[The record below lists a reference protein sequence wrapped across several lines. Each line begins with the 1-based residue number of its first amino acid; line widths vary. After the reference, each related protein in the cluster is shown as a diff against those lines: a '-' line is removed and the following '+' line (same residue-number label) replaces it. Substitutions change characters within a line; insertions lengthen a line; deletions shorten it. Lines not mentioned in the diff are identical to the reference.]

1 MKTVI
6 MRIILILLCVTLPCG
21 AMAETAAPAQPVV
34 HADFTLGMN
43 LHADGFPAVDLHVA
57 DWEQYLQ
64 RISLAGSLDVR
75 NFLKPDNRFY
85 LQSVLRLDDQE
96 SIPLVVDG
104 YGTNRYLMTP
114 MLRNEPVK
122 FHMHSYIEF
131 MMKFFYYQ
139 GLPMNYVALL
149 TYPETIWYV
158 ADQYAT
164 VVADAFATARKAAA
178 VSEGDTTTPLTYT
191 LSYEEMQSL
200 CASLNAIVTEDKN
213 KRVRWVLGALL
224 AELYLSDITLEAISQ
239 LDLLLLLLD
248 PAKQGMTVTETAEGI
263 RCEIGGRE
271 IFRKETAGDTTDIV
285 FTLLFSDTVDA
296 SFVYHGQTQDEVLSL
311 SAEFSV
317 TDGEDKLIWA
327 TAQGDGLPT
336 ESALEGV
343 GQLHLSAGGSLIG
356 EELTPQTL
364 QLSWTR
370 SAAELPSTIDYTLDW
385 LHPQTGLPA
394 LSLHLSAALQPGDDD
409 VFVDAEYPSDH
420 FFGLNP
426 DKLTEYKQR
435 WMNSIIVYM
444 LPVALSMPTG
454 VIDDVVAFL
463 LDSGILLSI
472 MD

>member
-21 AMAETAAPAQPVV
+21 ALAETAAPVQPVV

-43 LHADGFPAVDLHVA
+43 LHADGFPAVDLHVE

-96 SIPLVVDG
+96 PIPLVVDG
-104 YGTNRYLMTP
+104 YGTNRYLITP

-164 VVADAFATARKAAA
+164 VVADAFATARNAA
-178 VSEGDTTTPLTYT
+178 VPAEDTTTTLSYT
-191 LSYEEMQSL
+191 LSYEELQSL
-200 CASLNAIVTEDKN
+200 CTSLNAIVTEDTH

-239 LDLLLLLLD
+239 VDLLLLLLD
-248 PAKQGMTVTETAEGI
+248 PAKQGMTVTETAQGI
-263 RCEIGGRE
+263 SCDIGGRE

-285 FTLLFSDTVDA
+285 FTLPFSDTMTT
-296 SFVYHGQTQDEVLSL
+296 SFVYHGQTKNQALSL
-311 SAEFSV
+311 LAEFSV
-317 TDGEDKLIWA
+317 TDGEDRLIWA
-327 TAQGDGLPT
+327 AVQGDGLPT
-336 ESALEGV
+336 ESALEGA
-343 GQLHLSAGGSLIG
+343 GQVHLSAGGSLVG
-356 EELTPQTL
+356 EEFTPQTL
-364 QLSWTR
+364 QLSWAR

-394 LSLHLSAALQPGDDD
+394 LSLELSAALQSGDTD
-409 VFVDAEYPSDH
+409 VFVDTEYPSDH

-426 DKLTEYKQR
+426 DKLAEYKQR
-435 WMNSIIVYM
+435 WMNSIIVYL
-444 LPVALSMPTG
+444 LPVALSMPIG
-454 VIDDVVAFL
+454 VIDDVVTFL
-463 LDSGILLSI
+463 LDSDILLSI